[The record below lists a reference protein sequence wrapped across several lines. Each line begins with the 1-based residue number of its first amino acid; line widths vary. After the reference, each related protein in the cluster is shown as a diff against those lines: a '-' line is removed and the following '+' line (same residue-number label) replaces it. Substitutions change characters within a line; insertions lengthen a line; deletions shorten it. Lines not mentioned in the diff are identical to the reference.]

1 MELSAFLQDEYLEN
15 PLLDYSGDHDM
26 AGGREDIG
34 QTYEQAPLLERSYED
49 TVEEEDRR
57 RKDIPMPEQADIKNY
72 ILEQIP
78 AGACSRELA
87 QDDLT
92 KLRSRR
98 GFFDYVETLFTQ
110 PQKLKNAAIVM
121 IDADG
126 LKKVND
132 TYGHNSGDAYLRAIG
147 DVLKNLGAP
156 GQVTAR
162 LSGDEFAVFLYG
174 MESRSELAGW
184 LKCLELLWNES
195 KTQLDSGE
203 TIRLSFSFGAGY
215 YREDG
220 TDCRLMLQTADTRV
234 YEDKKARKVQREA

>member
-1 MELSAFLQDEYLEN
+1 MGGECGLV
-15 PLLDYSGDHDM
+15 LLALPDDR
-26 AGGREDIG
+26 GGREDIG

-110 PQKLKNAAIVM
+110 PQKLK
-121 IDADG
+121 
-126 LKKVND
+126 
-132 TYGHNSGDAYLRAIG
+132 TR
-147 DVLKNLGAP
+147 
-156 GQVTAR
+156 R
-162 LSGDEFAVFLYG
+162 LS
-174 MESRSELAGW
+174 
-184 LKCLELLWNES
+184 
-195 KTQLDSGE
+195 
-203 TIRLSFSFGAGY
+203 
-215 YREDG
+215 
-220 TDCRLMLQTADTRV
+220 
-234 YEDKKARKVQREA
+234 